1 MIAINHVPRR
11 YKVNGNILTGID
23 AMKALTKEPK
33 LMKLFKSKGA
43 IKKQLHKNGNRQSYE
58 ATKWK
63 WVGKKNRLRENIDT
77 YVDNIKYLQDLKA
90 TKSQEAERISK
101 SKAKNKDSRLAKIT
115 AEIHDIDEKLKIN
128 QEGLGNERVQL
139 AMEKARQYRLKA
151 KNPTWYKTLKYTY
164 TDPEA
169 INKKLERKFNK
180 GEAPLKYTY
189 MWNAVRKIYGRVDDN
204 LLDTLSSG
212 ELSDRLIKNENEH
225 KSTGNE
231 EKDLEDISEKA
242 NKIRK
247 EIKDRYRLKIRA
259 WKIYSK
265 QFLLNN
271 LWRVQP
277 KGLKKGIDDLSDTL
291 QEIFSYYFSLPNP
304 KNDDKIESYNTK
316 IKDKA
321 ATRANEFRDEMKKVY
336 RSVRTT
342 DAEIGFINHF
352 YNKMLTPEQRK
363 IFDSMPEKYRQ
374 EAIEKGTTKKEVKE
388 YFDKYATLSKDTI
401 EKERKKE
408 AKGGESEYGGG

>member
-1 MIAINHVPRR
+1 
-11 YKVNGNILTGID
+11 
-23 AMKALTKEPK
+23 
-33 LMKLFKSKGA
+33 
-43 IKKQLHKNGNRQSYE
+43 
-58 ATKWK
+58 
-63 WVGKKNRLRENIDT
+63 
-77 YVDNIKYLQDLKA
+77 
-90 TKSQEAERISK
+90 
-101 SKAKNKDSRLAKIT
+101 
-115 AEIHDIDEKLKIN
+115 
-128 QEGLGNERVQL
+128 
-139 AMEKARQYRLKA
+139 
-151 KNPTWYKTLKYTY
+151 
-164 TDPEA
+164 
-169 INKKLERKFNK
+169 
-180 GEAPLKYTY
+180 

-231 EKDLEDISEKA
+231 EKDLEEISEKA

-247 EIKDRYRLKIRA
+247 EIKDRYRDKIRS
-259 WKIYSK
+259 WKVYSK

-277 KGLKKGIDDLSDTL
+277 KGMKKGIDELSNDLQL
-291 QEIFSYYFSLPNP
+291 IFSEYFSLPNP
-304 KNDDKIESYNTK
+304 NEDETIDSYNNK

-408 AKGGESEYGGG
+408 AKDDYKDKDDDDIYNEDEEYVSKTKHWICVIDKFKCFIDLTKVMRQWTSTAILCSNIRGNSNTFLKHIMWNWKHNKILR